1 MRTPPNLKYLISFLM
16 FIGLIVAG
24 TIYLPEYIPNLG
36 EILGI
41 LLIAGMFILI
51 VFAFIK
57 PFIGLLYARADGIFE
72 VFMDVSE
79 KGIHIFSYHLNSDG
93 EYGDSTRDIQHYFI
107 LIGTGKLY
115 FKKLFS
121 HSMEPADG
129 RSGWGDFY
137 SFEESVMGSKQL
149 PVSIKKLSAK
159 AKMEL
164 KLGRQIKS
172 SGDDHYEIFQNEF
185 LITIKKYSNAA
196 DEGIRVICTERQ
208 TEKQIWKR
216 KI

>member
-1 MRTPPNLKYLISFLM
+1 M

-172 SGDDHYEIFQNEF
+172 SGDDHYEIFENEF

-196 DEGIRVICTERQ
+196 DEGLRVICTERQ

>member
-1 MRTPPNLKYLISFLM
+1 MRTPPNLKY
-16 FIGLIVAG
+16 FIFFALFICAIVAG
-24 TIYLPEYIPNLG
+24 TFYLPLLIPNLG

-41 LLIAGMFILI
+41 ALIAGMFALI
-51 VFAFIK
+51 IFAFIK

-79 KGIHIFSYHLNSDG
+79 KGIHIFSYHLNSGG
-93 EYGDSTRDIQHYFI
+93 EYGDSTRDVQHYFI
-107 LIGTGKLY
+107 LLETGKLY

-121 HSMEPADG
+121 HSMEPASG

-196 DEGIRVICTERQ
+196 DEGIRVICTETQ